1 MKKILLLLL
10 FFPLMFFSQDLQP
23 DEFVWSKERKL
34 RKEDYKLITHNENIS
49 IKSAISFSYQLRGY
63 NALSNNF
70 NRKILNKFSSNA
82 SSLNPNAS
90 NIPAMIE
97 YQQVNFDLAEVYAR
111 RMRKDLLIHKN
122 TIWKGFAYANEM
134 FNSLTAEYVKA
145 QGLLDSETNY
155 GLNAQKLEDWKQK
168 IKTELDELSDF
179 DYNNTSK
186 IKIKK
191 DSKEDH

>member
-23 DEFVWSKERKL
+23 GEFVWSKERKL
-34 RKEDYKLITHNENIS
+34 QKEDYKLITHDDRIS
-49 IKSAISFSYQLRGY
+49 IRSAINFSYQLRGF

-70 NRKILNKFSSNA
+70 NKKIINKFSSSA
-82 SSLNPNAS
+82 SSINPDS
-90 NIPAMIE
+90 RNIPAMIE

-111 RMRKDLLIHKN
+111 KMRKDLLIHKN
-122 TIWKGFAYANEM
+122 TLWKGFTYANEM
-134 FNSLTAEYVKA
+134 FNNLTAEYTKA
-145 QGLLDSETNY
+145 QALIDNETNY
-155 GLNAQKLEDWKQK
+155 GLNTQKLQDWKQK
-168 IKTELDELSDF
+168 IQNELDELSDF

-191 DSKEDH
+191 DSKEEN